1 MKLSLTSWS
10 FPYCT
15 LKESALISKALD
27 INALD
32 FSYFYKSGI
41 DKKRLLKEPKE
52 YAEYLKKELDIFVP
66 CFYHLFGET
75 LSERNLASDEFMSEN
90 TKDFK
95 QLLIFCKTYGIPTI
109 FVLPG
114 VINAK
119 QTREDALE
127 VSAKNLNILVELAQ
141 KEGIT
146 LTIEA
151 HIQSYLESPKLALK
165 LLEKVNNL
173 KLTLDYTH
181 FVCLGF
187 TQDEIDCLAPYA
199 GHIHLRQAKMGF
211 LQTKLEQGT
220 INIQAMLSRLE
231 EVGFNAYASLEN
243 VHQDYMDTLY
253 DDVLS
258 ETIKMRDLF
267 NEWNR

>member
-10 FPYCT
+10 FPYCSV
-15 LKESALISKALD
+15 KESAEISKALGV
-27 INALD
+27 NALD
-32 FSYFYKSGI
+32 FSYFYKSGL
-41 DKKRLLKEPKE
+41 DKQRLLKEPKE
-52 YAEYLKKELDIFVP
+52 YAQYLKKELDIFVP

-75 LSERNLASDEFMSEN
+75 LSDRNLASDEFMSEN

-95 QLLIFCKTYGIPTI
+95 QLLIFCKEYGIPTI

-114 VINAK
+114 VINGK

-127 VSAKNLNILVELAQ
+127 ISAKNLNILVKLAQ

-151 HIQSYLESPKLALK
+151 HVQSYLESPSLALQ
-165 LLEKVNNL
+165 LLKKVENL

-199 GHIHLRQAKMGF
+199 GHVHLRQARMGV
-211 LQTKLEQGT
+211 LQTKMEEGT
-220 INIQAMLSRLE
+220 INIQAMLSRIE
-231 EVGFNAYASLEN
+231 KCGFDGYASLEN

-258 ETIKMRDLF
+258 ETIKMRNLF
-267 NEWNR
+267 NEWNK

>member
-15 LKESALISKALD
+15 LKESTLISKALG

-32 FSYFYKSGI
+32 FSYFYKSGL
-41 DKKRLLKEPKE
+41 DKKRLLKEPKK
-52 YAEYLKKELDIFVP
+52 YALYLKKELDILVP

-75 LSERNLASDEFMSEN
+75 LSDKNLASDEFMAEN
-90 TKDFK
+90 TQDFK
-95 QLLIFCKTYGIPTI
+95 QLLIFCKIYGIPTV

-127 VSAKNLNILVELAQ
+127 VSSKNLNILTKLAQ

-151 HIQSYLESPKLALK
+151 HIQSYLESPKLALQ
-165 LLEKVNNL
+165 LLQKVDNL

-199 GHIHLRQAKMGF
+199 GHVHLRQARMGV
-211 LQTKLEQGT
+211 LQTKLKEGT

-231 EVGFNAYASLEN
+231 KDGFNGYVSLEN

-267 NEWNR
+267 NEWNK